1 MICDSVYGNYRTRK
15 FADIWPSA
23 DAFIQDYQ
31 ASAIPQKLKVADATT
46 LYYLLY
52 ARYGNSSIANS
63 DENQFKY
70 KIFSTIYIGGAT
82 WAKKQEIQDKLREMT
97 EDEILAGTKA
107 IYNHAFNPQTAPT
120 TNTVD
125 ELEYI
130 NEQNTTKYK
139 KSKLDGYALLWAIL
153 NDGVTETFLREFRY
167 HFLVVVEPQLP
178 LWYVTDI
185 SGDAVVDGQGNGPNF
200 AV

>member
-1 MICDSVYGNYRTRK
+1 MTCDSVYGNYRTRK

-97 EDEILAGTKA
+97 EDDILAGTKA

-120 TNTVD
+120 TDTVD

>member
-1 MICDSVYGNYRTRK
+1 MICDTVYGNYRTRK

-120 TNTVD
+120 TDTVD

-139 KSKLDGYALLWAIL
+139 KSKLDGYAMLWAIL
-153 NDGVTETFLREFRY
+153 NDGVTEKFLREFRY

-178 LWYVTDI
+178 LWYVTNI

>member
-1 MICDSVYGNYRTRK
+1 MICDTVYGNYRTRK

-97 EDEILAGTKA
+97 EDDILAGTKA

-120 TNTVD
+120 TDTVD

-185 SGDAVVDGQGNGPNF
+185 SGDAVVDGQDNGPNF

>member
-97 EDEILAGTKA
+97 EDEILAGTNA

-185 SGDAVVDGQGNGPNF
+185 SGDAVVDRQDNGPNF

>member
-1 MICDSVYGNYRTRK
+1 MICDTVYGNYRTRK

-82 WAKKQEIQDKLREMT
+82 WAKKQEIQDKLRAMT

-107 IYNHAFNPQTAPT
+107 INNHAYNPQTAPT
-120 TNTVD
+120 TDTVE
-125 ELEYI
+125 ELNYI

-153 NDGVTETFLREFRY
+153 NDGVTERFLREFRY

-185 SGDAVVDGQGNGPNF
+185 SGDVVVDGQGNGPNF

>member
-107 IYNHAFNPQTAPT
+107 INNHAYNPQTAPPT
-120 TNTVD
+120 ERVE

-153 NDGVTETFLREFRY
+153 NDGVTERFLREFRY

-185 SGDAVVDGQGNGPNF
+185 SGDAVVDGQDNGPNF

>member
-97 EDEILAGTKA
+97 EDDILAGTKA

-120 TNTVD
+120 TDTVD

-185 SGDAVVDGQGNGPNF
+185 SGDVVVDGQDNGPNF

>member
-1 MICDSVYGNYRTRK
+1 MTCDSVYGSYRTRK

-107 IYNHAFNPQTAPT
+107 INNHAYNPQTAPT
-120 TNTVD
+120 TDTVE

-153 NDGVTETFLREFRY
+153 NDGVTERFLREFRY

-185 SGDAVVDGQGNGPNF
+185 SGDVVVDGQNNGPNF

>member
-185 SGDAVVDGQGNGPNF
+185 SGDVAVDGQDNGPNF

>member
-82 WAKKQEIQDKLREMT
+82 WAKKQEIQDKLRAMT

-107 IYNHAFNPQTAPT
+107 INNQAYNPQTAPT
-120 TNTVD
+120 TDTVE
-125 ELEYI
+125 ELNYI

-153 NDGVTETFLREFRY
+153 NDGVTERFLREFRY
-167 HFLVVVEPQLP
+167 HFLVVVEPQVP

-185 SGDAVVDGQGNGPNF
+185 SGDAVVDGQDNGPNF

>member
-1 MICDSVYGNYRTRK
+1 MICNSVYGNYRTRK

-120 TNTVD
+120 TDTVD

-185 SGDAVVDGQGNGPNF
+185 SGDAVVDGQDNGPNF

>member
-1 MICDSVYGNYRTRK
+1 MTCDSVYGNYRTRK

-185 SGDAVVDGQGNGPNF
+185 SGDAVVDGQNNGPNF

>member
-1 MICDSVYGNYRTRK
+1 MICDTVYGNYRTRK

-107 IYNHAFNPQTAPT
+107 INNHAYNPQTAPT
-120 TNTVD
+120 TDTVE

-153 NDGVTETFLREFRY
+153 NDGVTERFLREFRY

-185 SGDAVVDGQGNGPNF
+185 SGDAVVDGQDNGPNF

>member
-31 ASAIPQKLKVADATT
+31 ASEIPQKLEVADATT

-82 WAKKQEIQDKLREMT
+82 WAKKQEIQDKLRAMT

-107 IYNHAFNPQTAPT
+107 INNHAYNPQTAPT
-120 TNTVD
+120 TDTVE
-125 ELEYI
+125 ELNYI

-153 NDGVTETFLREFRY
+153 NDGVTERFLREFRY
-167 HFLVVVEPQLP
+167 HFLVVVEPQVP

>member
-1 MICDSVYGNYRTRK
+1 MICNSVYGSYRTRK
-15 FADIWPSA
+15 FADIWPSV
-23 DAFIQDYQ
+23 DAFLKDYQ
-31 ASAIPQKLKVADATT
+31 ESAIPQKLKTADATT

-70 KIFSTIYIGGAT
+70 KVFSTIYIGGAT

-107 IYNHAFNPQTAPT
+107 IYNHAYNPQTAPT
-120 TNTVD
+120 TDTVE
-125 ELEYI
+125 ELDYI

-139 KSKLDGYALLWAIL
+139 KSKLDGYAMLWAIL

-185 SGDAVVDGQGNGPNF
+185 SGDAIVDGQDNGPNF

>member
-82 WAKKQEIQDKLREMT
+82 WAKKQEIQDKLRAMT

-107 IYNHAFNPQTAPT
+107 INNHAYNPQTAPT
-120 TNTVD
+120 TDTVE

-153 NDGVTETFLREFRY
+153 NDGVTERFLREFRY

-185 SGDAVVDGQGNGPNF
+185 SGDVVVDGQGNGPNF

>member
-97 EDEILAGTKA
+97 EDDILAGTKA
-107 IYNHAFNPQTAPT
+107 LYNHAFNPQTAPT
-120 TNTVD
+120 TDTVD

-178 LWYVTDI
+178 LWYITDI
-185 SGDAVVDGQGNGPNF
+185 SGDAVVDGQDNGPNF

>member
-185 SGDAVVDGQGNGPNF
+185 SGDAVVDGKDNGPNF

>member
-1 MICDSVYGNYRTRK
+1 MICDTVYGNYRTRK

-31 ASAIPQKLKVADATT
+31 ASAIPQKLEVADART

-82 WAKKQEIQDKLREMT
+82 WAKKQEIQDKLRAMT

-107 IYNHAFNPQTAPT
+107 INNHAYNPQTAPT
-120 TNTVD
+120 TDTVE
-125 ELEYI
+125 ELNYI

-153 NDGVTETFLREFRY
+153 NDGVTERFLREFRY
-167 HFLVVVEPQLP
+167 HFLVVVEPQVP

-185 SGDAVVDGQGNGPNF
+185 SGDAVVDGQDNGPNF

>member
-1 MICDSVYGNYRTRK
+1 MICNSVYGSYRTRK
-15 FADIWPSA
+15 FADIWPSV
-23 DAFIQDYQ
+23 DAFLKDYQ
-31 ASAIPQKLKVADATT
+31 ESAIPQKLKTADATT

-70 KIFSTIYIGGAT
+70 KVFSTIYIGGAT

-107 IYNHAFNPQTAPT
+107 IYNHAYNPQTAPT
-120 TNTVD
+120 TDTVE
-125 ELEYI
+125 ELDYI

-139 KSKLDGYALLWAIL
+139 KSKLDGYAMLWAIL
-153 NDGVTETFLREFRY
+153 NDGVTEKFLREFRY

-178 LWYVTDI
+178 LWYVTNI
-185 SGDAVVDGQGNGPNF
+185 SGDAVVDGQDNGPNF

>member
-1 MICDSVYGNYRTRK
+1 MICNSVYGNYRTRK

-120 TNTVD
+120 TDTVD
-125 ELEYI
+125 ELEFI

-185 SGDAVVDGQGNGPNF
+185 SGDAVVDGQDNGPNF

>member
-82 WAKKQEIQDKLREMT
+82 WAKKQEIQDKLRAMT

-107 IYNHAFNPQTAPT
+107 INNHAYNPQTAPT
-120 TNTVD
+120 TDTVE
-125 ELEYI
+125 ELNYI

-153 NDGVTETFLREFRY
+153 NDGVTERFLREFRY

-185 SGDAVVDGQGNGPNF
+185 SGDVVVDGQDNGPNF

>member
-1 MICDSVYGNYRTRK
+1 MICNSVYGNYRTRK
-15 FADIWPSA
+15 FADIWPSV
-23 DAFIQDYQ
+23 DAFLKDYQ
-31 ASAIPQKLKVADATT
+31 ESAIPQKLKTADATT

-70 KIFSTIYIGGAT
+70 KVFSTIYIGGAT

-107 IYNHAFNPQTAPT
+107 INNHAYNPQTAPT
-120 TNTVD
+120 TDTVE
-125 ELEYI
+125 ELNYI
-130 NEQNTTKYK
+130 NEQGTLNYK
-139 KSKLDGYALLWAIL
+139 KGKVDGYMWLKDALKT
-153 NDGVTETFLREFRY
+153 DVTKSFIDKFEDLFMA
-167 HFLVVVEPQLP
+167 VVVPTGP

-185 SGDAVVDGQGNGPNF
+185 EDEEEEL
-200 AV
+200 

>member
-1 MICDSVYGNYRTRK
+1 MICNSVYGNYRTRK
-15 FADIWPSA
+15 FADIWPSV
-23 DAFIQDYQ
+23 DVFLKDYQ
-31 ASAIPQKLKVADATT
+31 ESAIPQKLKTADATT

-70 KIFSTIYIGGAT
+70 KVFSTIYIGGAT
-82 WAKKQEIQDKLREMT
+82 WAQKQEIQDKLREMT
-97 EDEILAGTKA
+97 EDEILAGSKA
-107 IYNHAFNPQTAPT
+107 INNHAYNPQTAPT
-120 TNTVD
+120 TDTVE
-125 ELEYI
+125 ELDYI

-139 KSKLDGYALLWAIL
+139 KSKLDGYAMLWAIL
-153 NDGVTETFLREFRY
+153 NDGVTERFLREFRY

-178 LWYVTDI
+178 LWYVTNI
-185 SGDAVVDGQGNGPNF
+185 SGDAVVDGQDNGPNF

>member
-120 TNTVD
+120 TDTVD

-153 NDGVTETFLREFRY
+153 NDGVTERFLREFRY
-167 HFLVVVEPQLP
+167 HFLVVVEPQVP

-185 SGDAVVDGQGNGPNF
+185 SGDAVIDGQDNGPNF

>member
-1 MICDSVYGNYRTRK
+1 MICDTVYGNYRTRK

-107 IYNHAFNPQTAPT
+107 INNHAYNPQTAPT
-120 TNTVD
+120 TDTVE
-125 ELEYI
+125 ELDYI

-153 NDGVTETFLREFRY
+153 NDGVTERFLREFRY

-185 SGDAVVDGQGNGPNF
+185 SGDVVVDGQGNGPNF

>member
-107 IYNHAFNPQTAPT
+107 INNHAYNPQTAPT
-120 TNTVD
+120 TDTVE

-153 NDGVTETFLREFRY
+153 NDGVTERFLREFRY

>member
-82 WAKKQEIQDKLREMT
+82 WAKKQEIQDKLRAMT

-120 TNTVD
+120 TDTVD

-153 NDGVTETFLREFRY
+153 NDGVTERFLREFRY

-185 SGDAVVDGQGNGPNF
+185 SGDLVVDGQGNGPNF

>member
-97 EDEILAGTKA
+97 EDDILAGTKA

-185 SGDAVVDGQGNGPNF
+185 SGNAVVDGQDNGPNF

>member
-1 MICDSVYGNYRTRK
+1 MICNSVYGNYRTRK
-15 FADIWPSA
+15 FADIWPSV
-23 DAFIQDYQ
+23 DVFLKDYQ
-31 ASAIPQKLKVADATT
+31 ESAIPQKLKTADATT

-70 KIFSTIYIGGAT
+70 KVFSTIYIGGAT

-107 IYNHAFNPQTAPT
+107 INNHAYNPQTAPT
-120 TNTVD
+120 TDTVE
-125 ELEYI
+125 ELDYI

-139 KSKLDGYALLWAIL
+139 KSKLDGYAMLWAIL
-153 NDGVTETFLREFRY
+153 NDGVTERFLREFRY

-178 LWYVTDI
+178 LWYVTNI
-185 SGDAVVDGQGNGPNF
+185 SGDAIVDGQDNGPNF

>member
-1 MICDSVYGNYRTRK
+1 MICNSVYGNYRTRK
-15 FADIWPSA
+15 FADIWPSV
-23 DAFIQDYQ
+23 DTFLKDYQ
-31 ASAIPQKLKVADATT
+31 ESAIPQKLKTADATT

-70 KIFSTIYIGGAT
+70 KVFSTIYIGGAT

-97 EDEILAGTKA
+97 EDEILAGSKA
-107 IYNHAFNPQTAPT
+107 INNHAYNPQTAPT
-120 TNTVD
+120 TDTVE
-125 ELEYI
+125 ELDYI

-139 KSKLDGYALLWAIL
+139 KSKLDGYAMLWAIL
-153 NDGVTETFLREFRY
+153 NDGVTERFLREFRY

-178 LWYVTDI
+178 LWYVTNI
-185 SGDAVVDGQGNGPNF
+185 SGDTVVDGQDNGPNF

>member
-107 IYNHAFNPQTAPT
+107 INNHAYNPQTAPT
-120 TNTVD
+120 TDTVE
-125 ELEYI
+125 ELNYI

-153 NDGVTETFLREFRY
+153 NDGVTERFLREFRY

-178 LWYVTDI
+178 LWYVTNI
-185 SGDAVVDGQGNGPNF
+185 SGDAVVDGQDNGPNF

>member
-97 EDEILAGTKA
+97 EDDILAGTKA

-153 NDGVTETFLREFRY
+153 NDGVTERFLREFRY

-185 SGDAVVDGQGNGPNF
+185 SGDVVVDGQGNGPNF

>member
-1 MICDSVYGNYRTRK
+1 MICNSVYGSYRTRK
-15 FADIWPSA
+15 FADIWPSV
-23 DAFIQDYQ
+23 DAFLKDYQ
-31 ASAIPQKLKVADATT
+31 ESAIPQKLKTADATT

-70 KIFSTIYIGGAT
+70 KVFSTIYIGGAT

-97 EDEILAGTKA
+97 EDEILAGSKA
-107 IYNHAFNPQTAPT
+107 INNHAYNPQTAPT
-120 TNTVD
+120 TDTVE
-125 ELEYI
+125 ELDYI

-139 KSKLDGYALLWAIL
+139 KSKLDGYAMLWAIL
-153 NDGVTETFLREFRY
+153 NDGVTEKFLREFRY

-178 LWYVTDI
+178 LWYVTNI
-185 SGDAVVDGQGNGPNF
+185 SGDAVVDGQDNGSNF

>member
-1 MICDSVYGNYRTRK
+1 MICNSVYGNYRTRK
-15 FADIWPSA
+15 FADIWPSV
-23 DAFIQDYQ
+23 DVFLKDYQ
-31 ASAIPQKLKVADATT
+31 ESAIPQKLKTADATT

-70 KIFSTIYIGGAT
+70 KVFSTIYIGGAT

-97 EDEILAGTKA
+97 EDEILAGLKA
-107 IYNHAFNPQTAPT
+107 INNHAYNPQTAPT
-120 TNTVD
+120 TDTVE
-125 ELEYI
+125 ELDYI

-139 KSKLDGYALLWAIL
+139 KSKLDGYAMLWAIL
-153 NDGVTETFLREFRY
+153 NDGVTERFLREFRY

-178 LWYVTDI
+178 LWYVTNI
-185 SGDAVVDGQGNGPNF
+185 SGDAVVDGQDNGPNF

>member
-1 MICDSVYGNYRTRK
+1 MICNSVYGSYRTRK
-15 FADIWPSA
+15 FADIWPSV
-23 DAFIQDYQ
+23 DAFLKDYQ
-31 ASAIPQKLKVADATT
+31 ESAIPQKLKTADATT

-70 KIFSTIYIGGAT
+70 KVFSTIYIGGAT

-97 EDEILAGTKA
+97 EEEILAGSKA
-107 IYNHAFNPQTAPT
+107 INNHAYNPQTAPT
-120 TNTVD
+120 TDTVE
-125 ELEYI
+125 ELDYI

-139 KSKLDGYALLWAIL
+139 KSKLDGYAMLWAIL
-153 NDGVTETFLREFRY
+153 NDGVTERFLREFRY

-178 LWYVTDI
+178 LWYVTNI
-185 SGDAVVDGQGNGPNF
+185 SGDAVVDGQDNGPNF

>member
-1 MICDSVYGNYRTRK
+1 MICNSVYGSYRTRK
-15 FADIWPSA
+15 FADIWPSV
-23 DAFIQDYQ
+23 DAFLKDYQ
-31 ASAIPQKLKVADATT
+31 ESAIPQKLKTADATT

-70 KIFSTIYIGGAT
+70 KVFSTIYIGGAT

-107 IYNHAFNPQTAPT
+107 INNHAYNPQTAPT
-120 TNTVD
+120 TDTVE
-125 ELEYI
+125 ELDYI

-139 KSKLDGYALLWAIL
+139 KSKLDGYAMLWAIL
-153 NDGVTETFLREFRY
+153 NDGVTERFLREFRY

-178 LWYVTDI
+178 LWYVTNI
-185 SGDAVVDGQGNGPNF
+185 SGDAVVDGQDNGPNF

>member
-15 FADIWPSA
+15 FSDIWPSV
-23 DAFIQDYQ
+23 DAFLKDYQ
-31 ASAIPQKLKVADATT
+31 ASAIPQNLNTADATT

-82 WAKKQEIQDKLREMT
+82 WAKKQEIQSKLRERT

-107 IYNHAFNPQTAPT
+107 INNHAFNPQTAPT
-120 TNTVD
+120 TSTVD

-153 NDGVTETFLREFRY
+153 NDGVTERFLREFRY

-178 LWYVTDI
+178 LWYITNT

>member
-1 MICDSVYGNYRTRK
+1 MICDTVYGNYRTRK

-31 ASAIPQKLKVADATT
+31 ASAIPQKLEVADART

-82 WAKKQEIQDKLREMT
+82 WAKKQEIQDKLRAMT

-107 IYNHAFNPQTAPT
+107 INNHAYNPQTAPAT
-120 TNTVD
+120 DTVE
-125 ELEYI
+125 ELNYI

-153 NDGVTETFLREFRY
+153 NDGVTERFLREFRY
-167 HFLVVVEPQLP
+167 HFLVVVEPQVP

>member
-107 IYNHAFNPQTAPT
+107 IYNHAFNPQTSPT

-185 SGDAVVDGQGNGPNF
+185 SGDAVVDGQDNGPNF